1 MNSKVCM
8 NINFFIL
15 IPCYNYVVLAVCVHV
30 YVFVCLCMCTGA
42 CAQGYRGQRS
52 TLSAS
57 FCCSTSVF
65 RAGSLS
71 EAWAQ
76 GLAALAGHQGC
87 FCLPLQRSLPNT
99 SFYLRAAHQVQV
111 HMLGQQG
118 LYWLRHLLSPLCVVF
133 MWGNI
138 HDLCPCLCNLPQIFS
153 YFKKL
158 ENYEYI
164 NISTMRFWGK

>member
-1 MNSKVCM
+1 MLIIWTSVSSFWYRATIMWCWLCVYMFMCLCAYVCV
-8 NINFFIL
+8 
-15 IPCYNYVVLAVCVHV
+15 PAHVPRGTEARGQHQVPPSVVL
-30 YVFVCLCMCTGA
+30 L
-42 CAQGYRGQRS
+42 QSLGQV
-52 TLSAS
+52 LSLKLELRDWQHWPAS
-57 FCCSTSVF
+57 
-65 RAGSLS
+65 
-71 EAWAQ
+71 Q
-76 GLAALAGHQGC
+76 PQGC
-87 FCLPLQRSLPNT
+87 FCLPLQHSLPNT

-118 LYWLRHLLSPLCVVF
+118 LYWLRHLLSPLYVVF

-158 ENYEYI
+158 ENYEYT